1 MKALNL
7 LAILTGFVVW
17 GCSPQTTI
25 DNGSLATGWHP
36 DVLGDGFESRYVDQ
50 GTDYSGPVRS
60 TIIRHDSPCGDS
72 LRRGVLYVH
81 GYNDYFFQKEMAER
95 FVDSCYTFYAVD
107 LRKYGRSI
115 MPGQRMFDVRNVK
128 EYYADIDSALAEM
141 KNNGIDSVVMIGHST
156 GGLTTASYINDRQP
170 AQVKRLILNSPFLDW
185 NMSPFMEKVLV
196 PAVAGVGKLIPGISI
211 KQPQD
216 SMYSESLLRS
226 GFGSWTYNTNW
237 KVIKSR
243 PVTSGWLNAIN
254 SAQKKLQKGA
264 DIKIPVLLMHSDKSY
279 SGTDTAIVKRADV
292 VLDIKDMERYGPR
305 LGAYVRLI
313 TVTDGIHDLILS
325 QPAPREKTYRTLFS
339 WLESVNF
346 DDSK

>member
-1 MKALNL
+1 MKSLNL

-17 GCSPQTTI
+17 GCTPQTTI
-25 DNGSLATGWHP
+25 DNDTLTSGWQP
-36 DVLGDGFESRYVDQ
+36 DILGDGFELRYVDQ
-50 GTDYSGPVRS
+50 GTDYSGRVRS
-60 TIIRHDSPCGDS
+60 TIIRLDSPCGDS

-95 FVDSCYTFYAVD
+95 FVDSCYSFYAVD

-115 MPGQRMFDVRNVK
+115 MPGQRMFEVRDIK
-128 EYYADIDSALAEM
+128 EYYADIDSALSEM
-141 KNNGIDSVVMIGHST
+141 KNNGIDSVTMIGHST

-185 NMSPFMEKVLV
+185 NMSPFMENVLV

-216 SMYSESLLRS
+216 SMYSQSLLQS
-226 GFGSWTYNTNW
+226 GFGNWTYNTDW
-237 KVIKSR
+237 KVVKPR

-254 SAQKKLQKGA
+254 SAQNKLQKDA
-264 DIKIPVLLMHSDKSY
+264 DIKIPILLMHSDKSY
-279 SGTDTAIVKRADV
+279 SGTDTARIKRADV